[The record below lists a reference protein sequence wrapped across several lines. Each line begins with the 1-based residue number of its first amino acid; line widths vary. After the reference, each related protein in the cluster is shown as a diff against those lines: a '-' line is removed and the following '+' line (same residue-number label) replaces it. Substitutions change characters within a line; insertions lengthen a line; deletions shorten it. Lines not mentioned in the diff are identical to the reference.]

1 MSEFYVNH
9 DFFVRLKERTTK
21 EITVKHKANKHK
33 LMILFKI
40 KRKRTKNNQKENI
53 MSYSVCKRSLTRA
66 WASHSDGFFNA

>member
-1 MSEFYVNH
+1 MSEFYVNR

-21 EITVKHKANKHK
+21 EITVKQKVNKYK
-33 LMILFKI
+33 LMILYKI
-40 KRKRTKNNQKENI
+40 KRNGTKNNQKENI